1 MSSYEEQLAFY
12 AKSVNDHLRERLSV
26 RTPCLQMQ
34 VIDAMRYSLLDAGK
48 RLRAALVMEFGR
60 LCHAKRLDMAA
71 FACAIEMIHAYSL
84 IHDDLPCMD
93 DDDLRRGKPSC
104 HKAFGEANALLA
116 GDGLLTLAFE
126 TAADAA
132 LPSDRTVEAVK
143 TLSQAAGIFG
153 MIGGQVIDLA
163 SEGKQI
169 SMETLN
175 TLYELKTGALLRAS
189 AKLGC
194 IAGGADSKM
203 LNMADT
209 YAKALGLAFQI
220 TDDILDVVGTAE
232 KLGKP
237 IGSDA
242 DSHKTTYVSLL
253 GIDGAKK
260 AAEEQIERAKQSIGS
275 IEDSGFLLWMADM
288 VLTRDH

>member
-1 MSSYEEQLAFY
+1 MNNYEEQLAFY
-12 AKSVNDHLRERLSV
+12 AKNANDALRERL
-26 RTPCLQMQ
+26 TFKGTCLQMQ

-48 RLRAALVMEFGR
+48 RLRAAFVMEFAR
-60 LCHAKRLDMAA
+60 LCRAPRGDAVA
-71 FACAIEMIHAYSL
+71 FACAIEMVHAYSL

-126 TAADAA
+126 TAADAP
-132 LPSDRTVEAVK
+132 LPDARIVEAIK
-143 TLSQAAGIFG
+143 TLSRAAGVFG

-169 SMETLN
+169 DLQTLN
-175 TLYELKTGALLRAS
+175 LLYELKTGALLRAS

-194 IAGGADSKM
+194 IAGGADTRM
-203 LNMADT
+203 TEAADA
-209 YAKALGLAFQI
+209 YAKACGLAFQI

-232 KLGKP
+232 KIGKP
-237 IGSDA
+237 IGSDNEN
-242 DSHKTTYVSLL
+242 HKTTYVTLF
-253 GIDGAKK
+253 GVEGAKK
-260 AAEEQIERAKQSIGS
+260 AAAEQVELAKQSIAALP
-275 IEDSGFLLWMADM
+275 DNQFLLWLANMI
-288 VLTRDH
+288 LTRDH

>member
-1 MSSYEEQLAFY
+1 MSSYKEQLAFY
-12 AKSVNDHLRERLSV
+12 AKYTNNQLQKRLSFESN
-26 RTPCLQMQ
+26 CLQIQ
-34 VIDAMRYSLLDAGK
+34 VIDAMRYSLLDSGK
-48 RLRAALVMEFGR
+48 RLRAALVLEFAR
-60 LCHAKRLDMAA
+60 LCHASRASASA
-71 FACAIEMIHAYSL
+71 FACAIEMVHAYSL

-116 GDGLLTLAFE
+116 GDGLLTMAFE

-132 LPSDRTVEAVK
+132 LPSESIVYAVK
-143 TLSQAAGIFG
+143 TLSEAAGVFG

-169 SMETLN
+169 CLETLN

-194 IAGGADSKM
+194 IAGGANTEM
-203 LNMADT
+203 LDIANA

-237 IGSDA
+237 IGSDQN
-242 DSHKTTYVSLL
+242 SHKTTYVTLL
-253 GIDGAKK
+253 GMEGAKK
-260 AAEEQIERAKQSIGS
+260 AAKEQVELAKKSIHCLN
-275 IEDSGFLLWMADM
+275 DKGFLLWMADM
-288 VLTRDH
+288 VLIRDH

>member
-1 MSSYEEQLAFY
+1 MSSYKEQLAFY
-12 AKSVNDHLRERLSV
+12 AKYTNNQLQKRLSFESN
-26 RTPCLQMQ
+26 CLQIQ
-34 VIDAMRYSLLDAGK
+34 VIDAMRYSLLDSGK
-48 RLRAALVMEFGR
+48 RLRAALVLEFAR
-60 LCHAKRLDMAA
+60 LCHASRASASA
-71 FACAIEMIHAYSL
+71 FACAIEMVHAYSL

-116 GDGLLTLAFE
+116 GDGLLTMAFE

-132 LPSDRTVEAVK
+132 LPSESIVYAVT
-143 TLSQAAGIFG
+143 TLSEAAGVFG

-169 SMETLN
+169 CLETLN

-194 IAGGADSKM
+194 IAGGADTEM
-203 LNMADT
+203 LDT
-209 YAKALGLAFQI
+209 ANAYAKALGLAFQI

-237 IGSDA
+237 IGSDQN
-242 DSHKTTYVSLL
+242 SHKTTYVTLL
-253 GIDGAKK
+253 GMEGAKK
-260 AAEEQIERAKQSIGS
+260 AAKEQVELAKKSIHCL
-275 IEDSGFLLWMADM
+275 DDKGFLLWMADM
-288 VLTRDH
+288 VLIRDH

>member
-1 MSSYEEQLAFY
+1 MSSYKEQLAFY
-12 AKSVNDHLRERLSV
+12 AKYTNNQLQKRLSFESN
-26 RTPCLQMQ
+26 CLQIQ
-34 VIDAMRYSLLDAGK
+34 VIDAMRYSLLDSGK
-48 RLRAALVMEFGR
+48 RLRAALVLEFAR
-60 LCHAKRLDMAA
+60 LCHASRASASA
-71 FACAIEMIHAYSL
+71 FACAIEMVHAYSL

-116 GDGLLTLAFE
+116 GDGLLTMAFE
-126 TAADAA
+126 IAADAA
-132 LPSDRTVEAVK
+132 LPSESIVYAVK
-143 TLSQAAGIFG
+143 TLSEAAGVFG

-169 SMETLN
+169 CLETLN

-194 IAGGADSKM
+194 IAGGANTEM
-203 LNMADT
+203 LDIANA

-237 IGSDA
+237 IGSDQN
-242 DSHKTTYVSLL
+242 SHKTTYVTLL
-253 GIDGAKK
+253 GMEGAKK
-260 AAEEQIERAKQSIGS
+260 AAKEQVELAKKSIHCL
-275 IEDSGFLLWMADM
+275 DDKGFLLWMADM
-288 VLTRDH
+288 VLIRDH

>member
-1 MSSYEEQLAFY
+1 MSSFDEQFVSYAIYANEQL
-12 AKSVNDHLRERLSV
+12 KKRMKTENS
-26 RTPCLQMQ
+26 CLQMQ
-34 VIDAMRYSLLDAGK
+34 VIEAMRYSLLDSGK
-48 RLRAALVMEFGR
+48 RLRACFVMEFAR
-60 LCHAKRLDMAA
+60 LCHASRENAAA

-93 DDDLRRGKPSC
+93 NDDFRRGKPSC
-104 HKAFGEANALLA
+104 HKAYGETNALLA

-126 TAADAA
+126 TASNAE
-132 LPSDRTVEAVK
+132 LPAHSVVKAVK
-143 TLSQAAGIFG
+143 TLAKAAGVFG

-163 SEGKQI
+163 SEGKQVHL
-169 SMETLN
+169 ETLN

-194 IAGGADSKM
+194 IAGGADAKM
-203 LNMADT
+203 MKIADD

-220 TDDILDVVGTAE
+220 TDDILDVVGSKE

-237 IGSDA
+237 IGSDEN
-242 DSHKTTYVSLL
+242 SHKTTYVTLF
-253 GIDGAKK
+253 GIEGAKQ
-260 AAEEQIERAKQSIGS
+260 AAKEQIELAKQAICSL
-275 IEDSGFLLWMADM
+275 EDQEFLLWIADM